1 MFMRTAYAAIT
12 CCLAVIYTQNG
23 AAQTPPP
30 NVTFEV
36 PLSLTR
42 LPSQI
47 QKVRLLC
54 SIASSALQPGSDGL
68 RRRYGEIEIPVSQGG
83 VAQTVQVV
91 MTLTDQ
97 DLGNNPSG
105 QPASY
110 TCELAGFSTT
120 VARGWAT
127 FHGSTQNDPLF
138 FLAPAPPSSL
148 TGSFVW

>member
-1 MFMRTAYAAIT
+1 MLSRIAPTAVLS
-12 CCLAVIYTQNG
+12 CLAVFCAGDAG
-23 AAQTPPP
+23 AQAAPP

-36 PLSLTR
+36 PLNLTK

-68 RRRYGEIEIPVSQGG
+68 RRRYGELEIPVSQGA

-91 MTLTDQ
+91 VTLTDQ